1 MGYVLSICF
10 LLQLQDTTVLKKE
23 IERWKEEVK
32 VQEGKSAL
40 NSGRL
45 KSEVDAHKETREKL
59 DKLLT
64 ETRAEN
70 EKIRSEYS
78 EFIKKLK
85 EEEKRQKFAEQ
96 EQSVKIMIDEAAKT
110 ELVTLKVKHS
120 EIIEKNETLSNKAQA
135 LETDKN
141 EFETTLTKLKVCLSY
156 PAFLF
161 DRNLNLS
168 NLAFKKNLKKPTKYV
183 YTKYAYL
190 CLLTILD
197 LNLNS
202 SPHCNVWFISYYY
215 LRLLCKTRTKF

>member
-1 MGYVLSICF
+1 M
-10 LLQLQDTTVLKKE
+10 LKKE
-23 IERWKEEVK
+23 VERWKEEVK

-45 KSEVDAHKETREKL
+45 KSEVDAHMETREKL

-110 ELVTLKVKHS
+110 ELVELKVKHL

-141 EFETTLTKLKVCLSY
+141 EFETTVTKLKVCLSY
-156 PAFLF
+156 PTFCL
-161 DRNLNLS
+161 DR
-168 NLAFKKNLKKPTKYV
+168 K
-183 YTKYAYL
+183 
-190 CLLTILD
+190 I
-197 LNLNS
+197 
-202 SPHCNVWFISYYY
+202 
-215 LRLLCKTRTKF
+215 

>member
-1 MGYVLSICF
+1 MKYDFDRLCLEYVLRICS

-96 EQSVKIMIDEAAKT
+96 EQSVKVPILYYVSPCRGEG
-110 ELVTLKVKHS
+110 VG
-120 EIIEKNETLSNKAQA
+120 
-135 LETDKN
+135 LEN
-141 EFETTLTKLKVCLSY
+141 GNVCL
-156 PAFLF
+156 FF
-161 DRNLNLS
+161 
-168 NLAFKKNLKKPTKYV
+168 
-183 YTKYAYL
+183 
-190 CLLTILD
+190 
-197 LNLNS
+197 S
-202 SPHCNVWFISYYY
+202 SPSAC
-215 LRLLCKTRTKF
+215 RTSGAYKN

>member
-1 MGYVLSICF
+1 M
-10 LLQLQDTTVLKKE
+10 LKKE

-110 ELVTLKVKHS
+110 ELVILKVKHS
-120 EIIEKNETLSNKAQA
+120 EIIEKNETLSNKAQD

-141 EFETTLTKLKVCLSY
+141 EFETTLTKLKVCVSY
-156 PAFLF
+156 PAFRL
-161 DRNLNLS
+161 DR
-168 NLAFKKNLKKPTKYV
+168 K
-183 YTKYAYL
+183 
-190 CLLTILD
+190 I
-197 LNLNS
+197 
-202 SPHCNVWFISYYY
+202 
-215 LRLLCKTRTKF
+215 

>member
-1 MGYVLSICF
+1 M
-10 LLQLQDTTVLKKE
+10 LKKE

-96 EQSVKIMIDEAAKT
+96 EQSVKVPLLYYVSPYRWEGGWKM
-110 ELVTLKVKHS
+110 
-120 EIIEKNETLSNKAQA
+120 EISAY
-135 LETDKN
+135 
-141 EFETTLTKLKVCLSY
+141 FC
-156 PAFLF
+156 
-161 DRNLNLS
+161 
-168 NLAFKKNLKKPTKYV
+168 
-183 YTKYAYL
+183 KYAYMGGRVGQRSL
-190 CLLTILD
+190 K
-197 LNLNS
+197 S
-202 SPHCNVWFISYYY
+202 Y
-215 LRLLCKTRTKF
+215 LRNI

>member
-1 MGYVLSICF
+1 M
-10 LLQLQDTTVLKKE
+10 LKKE

-96 EQSVKIMIDEAAKT
+96 EQSVK
-110 ELVTLKVKHS
+110 VP
-120 EIIEKNETLSNKAQA
+120 IIYYVSTCRGRGFRKWQCL
-135 LETDKN
+135 LII
-141 EFETTLTKLKVCLSY
+141 TTYLHK
-156 PAFLF
+156 
-161 DRNLNLS
+161 
-168 NLAFKKNLKKPTKYV
+168 
-183 YTKYAYL
+183 L
-190 CLLTILD
+190 CLHATQGLG
-197 LNLNS
+197 
-202 SPHCNVWFISYYY
+202 
-215 LRLLCKTRTKF
+215 

>member
-1 MGYVLSICF
+1 
-10 LLQLQDTTVLKKE
+10 VLKKE

-96 EQSVKIMIDEAAKT
+96 EQSVKVPLLYYVSPYRWEAMAISAYFCSTWGKPKI
-110 ELVTLKVKHS
+110 V
-120 EIIEKNETLSNKAQA
+120 
-135 LETDKN
+135 
-141 EFETTLTKLKVCLSY
+141 LT
-156 PAFLF
+156 
-161 DRNLNLS
+161 
-168 NLAFKKNLKKPTKYV
+168 
-183 YTKYAYL
+183 
-190 CLLTILD
+190 
-197 LNLNS
+197 
-202 SPHCNVWFISYYY
+202 
-215 LRLLCKTRTKF
+215 